1 MLRLSI
7 TSQFRK
13 DLKRKNRGY
22 DIDKL
27 KYILNKLINND
38 ILELK
43 YKDHALFGD
52 YIGFRKCHIKPDW
65 LLIYS

>member
-7 TSQFRK
+7 ISRFRK

-52 YIGFRKCHIKPDW
+52 CIAFRKCHIKPD
-65 LLIYS
+65 

>member
-38 ILELK
+38 ILEPK

-52 YIGFRKCHIKPDW
+52 YIGFRKCHIEPD
-65 LLIYS
+65 